1 LAQNMAALRALAA
14 EGIQKGHMSLHAR
27 NIAAMAGAQGDLIDL
42 VAEKMV
48 AERKI
53 RLDRAREL
61 LLDLSNSKESGASQ
75 KKTHKS

>member
-1 LAQNMAALRALAA
+1 
-14 EGIQKGHMSLHAR
+14 
-27 NIAAMAGAQGDLIDL
+27 MAGAQGDLIDA

-61 LLDLSNSKESGASQ
+61 LLDLSKSNESSSTQ
-75 KKTHKS
+75 KKTHKA